1 MGDLLLIGEP
11 GTGKTLL
18 IKNLLTLDFFKKVVW
33 VTTVRTSKVVR
44 NLITDTFNGE
54 LWVVDIY
61 TRAGRKNLDDRD
73 VIVRNPLNLNE
84 VSLAIGN
91 ALDNVED
98 DYIFILDSISGLLLY
113 HSTQQVI
120 HILRNILLRIEE
132 DDAAAI
138 FTLVKNAHDIHTE
151 TSISL
156 LFLNV
161 IELDREFLK
170 NEKSVKR
177 YIKIIKAFKYV
188 TPEVTE
194 FTIDKDKIILPKHI
208 QEFIIS
214 SLLSSSSSS
223 LLSSNHFSQ

>member
-156 LFLNV
+156 LFMNV

-223 LLSSNHFSQ
+223 LLSSNHY

>member
-84 VSLAIGN
+84 VSLVIGN

>member
-18 IKNLLTLDFFKKVVW
+18 IKNLLALDFFKKVVW

-223 LLSSNHFSQ
+223 LLSSNHY

>member
-61 TRAGRKNLDDRD
+61 TRTGRKNLDDRD

>member
-18 IKNLLTLDFFKKVVW
+18 IKNLLALDFFKKVVW

-61 TRAGRKNLDDRD
+61 TRTGRKNLDDRD

-223 LLSSNHFSQ
+223 LLSSNHY

>member
-54 LWVVDIY
+54 LWIVDIY
-61 TRAGRKNLDDRD
+61 TRTGRKNLDDRD

-132 DDAAAI
+132 DNAAAI

-223 LLSSNHFSQ
+223 LLSSNHY

>member
-18 IKNLLTLDFFKKVVW
+18 IKNLLALDFFKKVVW

>member
-18 IKNLLTLDFFKKVVW
+18 IKNLLALDFFKKVVW

-132 DDAAAI
+132 DNAAAI

-223 LLSSNHFSQ
+223 LLSSNHY

>member
-33 VTTVRTSKVVR
+33 VTTVRTSKIVR

-223 LLSSNHFSQ
+223 LLSSNHY

>member
-223 LLSSNHFSQ
+223 LLSSNHY

>member
-18 IKNLLTLDFFKKVVW
+18 IKNLLALDFFKKVVW
-33 VTTVRTSKVVR
+33 VTTVRTSKIVR

-223 LLSSNHFSQ
+223 LLSSNHY